1 LAALAW
7 FRVVDK
13 EISMN
18 MKKGIVITLV
28 VVAVGFA
35 WLALT
40 AIPGAPLS
48 SLSVG
53 FGLTESLQGQQIGNT
68 GYNMNQLVLFIIF
81 MVIIVV
87 LGRVFLRKDKEA

>member
-1 LAALAW
+1 
-7 FRVVDK
+7 
-13 EISMN
+13 
-18 MKKGIVITLV
+18 MKKGIIITIV
-28 VVAVGFA
+28 VVAVGFI

-53 FGLTESLQGQQIGNT
+53 FGLTESLQAQQIGG

-81 MVIIVV
+81 TVIIVV
-87 LGRVFLRKDKEA
+87 LGAIFMKKDKEA

>member
-1 LAALAW
+1 
-7 FRVVDK
+7 
-13 EISMN
+13 
-18 MKKGIVITLV
+18 MKKGIIITIV
-28 VVAVGFA
+28 VVAVGFI

-53 FGLTESLQGQQIGNT
+53 FGLTEALQGQQIGG

-81 MVIIVV
+81 AVIIVV
-87 LGRVFLRKDKEA
+87 LGAIFMRKDKEQS